1 MPVQLKESVH
11 KAHRLPRTES
21 VLMGR
26 AELLAPADR
35 DLLEAVLIHGTPTT
49 MLARMMRVS
58 CASLRRRI
66 HRLTRR
72 LVSKEFLDAARAIPY
87 LEPDDATLARQV
99 FCEGTSQR
107 ELLSVMGVSMYH
119 LRYRMMRLRAE
130 IAVLA
135 RLRRTGQ
142 RQTQRV

>member
-1 MPVQLKESVH
+1 MPVQLKDSVH
-11 KAHRLPRTES
+11 KAHRLPRTDS
-21 VLMGR
+21 VLMDR

-49 MLARMMRVS
+49 MLSRMMRIS

-87 LEPDDATLARQV
+87 LEPDDGTLARQV

-107 ELLSVMGVSMYH
+107 ELVGVMGVSMYH

-142 RQTQRV
+142 RQTQRM